1 MLVTPEA
8 QGSSSCLV
16 PHPNHTR
23 RITRPHRRRERL
35 LLLGMLLRLLRPGS
49 RRRRTRASPPARVV
63 HVGDRVAVA
72 YGRRKQV
79 SAAPARTTPRC
90 ASSSASPTSAAAT
103 AAVLRAMRALPA
115 VQGAQGPRIR
125 PRHRLGPQRRPE
137 GRRRRHVP
145 AAGTG
150 DGTLSYPPTHFPT
163 GRRRSLHACM
173 VNYYVYDCTCSLFV
187 VTCVDCD
194 RSSMW

>member
-1 MLVTPEA
+1 MEMLVTPEA

-63 HVGDRVAVA
+63 HVGDRVAEA

-90 ASSSASPTSAAAT
+90 GSSSASPTSAAAT

-115 VQGAQGPRIR
+115 VQGAQGPRLR
-125 PRHRLGPQRRPE
+125 PRARLGHQSTE
-137 GRRRRHVP
+137 GGGQHRRRHVP
-145 AAGTG
+145 AGGAG
-150 DGTLSYPPTHFPT
+150 DGPLS
-163 GRRRSLHACM
+163 
-173 VNYYVYDCTCSLFV
+173 
-187 VTCVDCD
+187 
-194 RSSMW
+194 